1 MTGITV
7 GEFLE
12 WFGVSGSAA
21 PTLFT
26 MVAVAALVVFLP
38 VWISLGRLKF
48 VRAIGIAWSVAWGV
62 VLTCTV
68 FLAPFGVIK
77 YVRAWSRAFS

>member
-12 WFGVSGSAA
+12 WFGMSGSAA
-21 PTLFT
+21 PNLFT
-26 MVAVAALVVFLP
+26 MAAVMALVVFLP
-38 VWISLGRLKF
+38 VWISIGRLKF
-48 VRAIGIAWSVAWGV
+48 GRAIAIAWAVSWSV

-68 FLAPFGVIK
+68 FLLPFGVVK